1 MTVYDSY
8 TILNPAPGKYE
19 ADHPLVIGVNQS
31 RVKTTINV
39 PDIFAAG
46 RYYFRGVNTIIS
58 GVVASDA
65 GKPAYIEA
73 NLQDGEIGAGTLT
86 LLSVHGVE
94 ANFPYSIKRVPLF
107 ETEIDASEI
116 DTSGLVTK
124 DTFNSTVAR
133 IDADIQKGDTDLRLD
148 LDALTSRFTQL
159 SSEVN
164 AELDTFDESL
174 GQIETEVKNL
184 ASEVDGYDARI
195 TNAENAASSANT
207 VAQAASS
214 AASAAQNTAN
224 EAKTE
229 IAPLDAKV
237 TQLETDVETAEVT
250 ANTAK
255 TTADEAKTNADDAI
269 QRAINARLEANKA
282 NDAVKLVQADLD
294 KLEETVSTG
303 SSDLTALTG
312 RVTTAEGK
320 ITTLEGKATTAE
332 ADISAV
338 KTTTAHLTDNL
349 NQLTTSVTET
359 KGVVD
364 GLEVKVIDLRAEVD
378 TLKTRTET
386 ADNDISGLQTSVSNV
401 GAIATKAQ
409 TAASGAKSRAD
420 EAYTLAETAKS
431 DAEGATTKANTA
443 QSTADGVK
451 TRVDTIEET
460 TIPGINNRV
469 EALQAAEE
477 TLSKSIELLSGSVKT
492 VEENYNTL
500 SDSVGLLTTEVGAV
514 NSTINST
521 EKSVIGYESGSPSL
535 LSPYNLGDTVALT
548 PDQIAAFGFGT
559 DVPHKLGWSEFS
571 IKPVIKPPAAP
582 GDRSFIRVTVI
593 LNQEGA
599 GGHPET
605 SLTATLSGT
614 FVGDEI
620 LVWRYFH
627 EIGLFVPYFKS
638 EQYPYLAGAG
648 IYPRV
653 VSASIGGKMYTR
665 PNFSQNVATIH
676 IGSSASDNLSFNGG
690 FSLNRY
696 NVPPYFTE

>member
-8 TILNPAPGKYE
+8 TILNPTPGKYE

-39 PDIFAAG
+39 PEIFAAG
-46 RYYFRGVNTIIS
+46 RYYFRGVNTAIS

-94 ANFPYSIKRVPLF
+94 ANFSYSIKHVPLF

-184 ASEVDGYDARI
+184 ADEVDGYDARI

-214 AASAAQNTAN
+214 AASAAQTTAD
-224 EAKTE
+224 EAKKS

-237 TQLETDVETAEVT
+237 TQLTADVEIAEVT

-255 TTADEAKTNADDAI
+255 TTADEA
-269 QRAINARLEANKA
+269 
-282 NDAVKLVQADLD
+282 
-294 KLEETVSTG
+294 
-303 SSDLTALTG
+303 
-312 RVTTAEGK
+312 
-320 ITTLEGKATTAE
+320 
-332 ADISAV
+332 
-338 KTTTAHLTDNL
+338 H
-349 NQLTTSVTET
+349 
-359 KGVVD
+359 
-364 GLEVKVIDLRAEVD
+364 
-378 TLKTRTET
+378 
-386 ADNDISGLQTSVSNV
+386 
-401 GAIATKAQ
+401 

-431 DAEGATTKANTA
+431 DAEGATTKATTA

-469 EALQAAEE
+469 EALQAGEE
-477 TLSKSIELLSGSVKT
+477 TLSKSIELLSGSVET

-500 SDSVGLLTTEVGAV
+500 SDSVGLLTTEVESNATQIESLQAKADRALISSLQLVGTPISNVDNFFAIPFNALSVEFTIRFPAGA
-514 NSTINST
+514 TINGSIIGVSYYST
-521 EKSVIGYESGSPSL
+521 ALAIASQLIATQNMPGRDATPQPNSL
-535 LSPYNLGDTVALT
+535 LLKLDLVNQSAILCKNVAVSNNSEL
-548 PDQIAAFGFGT
+548 QEAS
-559 DVPHKLGWSEFS
+559 DVYGN
-571 IKPVIKPPAAP
+571 
-582 GDRSFIRVTVI
+582 T
-593 LNQEGA
+593 
-599 GGHPET
+599 
-605 SLTATLSGT
+605 
-614 FVGDEI
+614 
-620 LVWRYFH
+620 
-627 EIGLFVPYFKS
+627 YFKN
-638 EQYPYLAGAG
+638 AG
-648 IYPRV
+648 ISGNGVIRGVAFKFTDLGTPV
-653 VSASIGGKMYTR
+653 VSALAVTAQVRTRYSNSGGA
-665 PNFSQNVATIH
+665 P
-676 IGSSASDNLSFNGG
+676 
-690 FSLNRY
+690 
-696 NVPPYFTE
+696 

>member
-8 TILNPAPGKYE
+8 TILNPTPGKYE

-31 RVKTTINV
+31 RVKSTINV
-39 PDIFAAG
+39 PEIFAAG
-46 RYYFRGVNTIIS
+46 RYYFRGVNTVIS

-94 ANFPYSIKRVPLF
+94 ANFSYSIKHVPLF

-184 ASEVDGYDARI
+184 ADEVDGYDARI

-214 AASAAQNTAN
+214 AASAAQTTAD
-224 EAKTE
+224 EAKTS

-237 TQLETDVETAEVT
+237 TQLAADVETAEVT

-255 TTADEAKTNADDAI
+255 TTADEAKTNADDAV

-282 NDAVKLVQADLD
+282 NDAVKRVQTDLD

-303 SSDLTALTG
+303 SSDLTAITD
-312 RVTTAEGK
+312 RVTTAGGK

-338 KTTTAHLTDNL
+338 ETTTAHLTDNL

-359 KGVVD
+359 KGKVD
-364 GLEVKVIDLRAEVD
+364 GLEVNVIDLTAEVG
-378 TLKTRTET
+378 TLKNRLET
-386 ADNDISGLQTSVSNV
+386 ADNDISGLQNSVSNV

-409 TAASGAKSRAD
+409 N
-420 EAYTLAETAKS
+420 
-431 DAEGATTKANTA
+431 DATQA
-443 QSTADGVK
+443 QSTANEAKNAIKNLAPSYSLEHPKTQTLDSSYRAVLEGVDL
-451 TRVDTIEET
+451 TSSYWLEVVAGAT
-460 TIPGINNRV
+460 NQLFS
-469 EALQAAEE
+469 AL
-477 TLSKSIELLSGSVKT
+477 T
-492 VEENYNTL
+492 VIITSNNTL
-500 SDSVGLLTTEVGAV
+500 NTRIILDGSIKGDVGNLMFTAAILPMFGLVDIQPIDDKNFASSRDGRPPSGTSRIGKITVIAKGTEV
-514 NSTINST
+514 
-521 EKSVIGYESGSPSL
+521 
-535 LSPYNLGDTVALT
+535 
-548 PDQIAAFGFGT
+548 
-559 DVPHKLGWSEFS
+559 
-571 IKPVIKPPAAP
+571 
-582 GDRSFIRVTVI
+582 
-593 LNQEGA
+593 
-599 GGHPET
+599 
-605 SLTATLSGT
+605 
-614 FVGDEI
+614 
-620 LVWRYFH
+620 
-627 EIGLFVPYFKS
+627 
-638 EQYPYLAGAG
+638 AGAT
-648 IYPRV
+648 IRLYRIV
-653 VSASIGGKMYTR
+653 TNYGG
-665 PNFSQNVATIH
+665 
-676 IGSSASDNLSFNGG
+676 
-690 FSLNRY
+690 
-696 NVPPYFTE
+696 

>member
-8 TILNPAPGKYE
+8 TILNPTPGKYE

-31 RVKTTINV
+31 RVKSTINV
-39 PDIFAAG
+39 PEIFAAG
-46 RYYFRGVNTIIS
+46 RYYFRGVNNIIS

-94 ANFPYSIKRVPLF
+94 ANFSYSIKHVPLF

-184 ASEVDGYDARI
+184 ADEVDGYDARI

-214 AASAAQNTAN
+214 AASAAQTTAD
-224 EAKTE
+224 EAKTS

-237 TQLETDVETAEVT
+237 SQLAADVETAEVT

-255 TTADEAKTNADDAI
+255 TTADEAKTNADDAV

-282 NDAVKLVQADLD
+282 NDAVKRVQTDLD

-303 SSDLTALTG
+303 SSDLTAITD

-338 KTTTAHLTDNL
+338 ETTTAHLTDNL

-359 KGVVD
+359 KGKVD
-364 GLEVKVIDLRAEVD
+364 GLEVNVIDLTAEVG
-378 TLKTRTET
+378 TLKNRLET
-386 ADNDISGLQTSVSNV
+386 ADNDISGLQNSVSNV

-409 TAASGAKSRAD
+409 NDATQALDDAANAMADAAAARSTANEAKNAIKNLAPSYSLEGPKTQKLDSSYRAVLEGVDLTSSYWLEVVAGATNQLFSALTVIITPNNNQSILNTRIILDGSIKGDAGNLMFTAAILPMFGLVDIQPIDDKNFASSRAGRPPSGRSRIGNI
-420 EAYTLAETAKS
+420 TVIAKGTEV
-431 DAEGATTKANTA
+431 AGATIRLYRIVT
-443 QSTADGVK
+443 
-451 TRVDTIEET
+451 
-460 TIPGINNRV
+460 
-469 EALQAAEE
+469 
-477 TLSKSIELLSGSVKT
+477 
-492 VEENYNTL
+492 NY
-500 SDSVGLLTTEVGAV
+500 
-514 NSTINST
+514 
-521 EKSVIGYESGSPSL
+521 
-535 LSPYNLGDTVALT
+535 
-548 PDQIAAFGFGT
+548 
-559 DVPHKLGWSEFS
+559 
-571 IKPVIKPPAAP
+571 
-582 GDRSFIRVTVI
+582 
-593 LNQEGA
+593 
-599 GGHPET
+599 GG
-605 SLTATLSGT
+605 
-614 FVGDEI
+614 
-620 LVWRYFH
+620 
-627 EIGLFVPYFKS
+627 
-638 EQYPYLAGAG
+638 
-648 IYPRV
+648 
-653 VSASIGGKMYTR
+653 
-665 PNFSQNVATIH
+665 
-676 IGSSASDNLSFNGG
+676 
-690 FSLNRY
+690 
-696 NVPPYFTE
+696 

>member
-8 TILNPAPGKYE
+8 TILNPTPGKYE

-39 PDIFAAG
+39 PEIFAAG
-46 RYYFRGVNTIIS
+46 RYYFRGVNTVIS
-58 GVVASDA
+58 GVIASDV

-94 ANFPYSIKRVPLF
+94 ANFPYSIKHVPLF

-164 AELDTFDESL
+164 AELDSFDESL
-174 GQIETEVKNL
+174 GRVETEVKNL
-184 ASEVDGYDARI
+184 AAEVDGYDTRI

-214 AASAAQNTAN
+214 AASAAQTTAD
-224 EAKTE
+224 EAKTL

-237 TQLETDVETAEVT
+237 TQLAADVETAEVT

-255 TTADEAKTNADDAI
+255 TTADEAKTNADDAV

-320 ITTLEGKATTAE
+320 ITTLEGKVTTAE

-338 KTTTAHLTDNL
+338 ETTTAHLTDNL
-349 NQLTTSVTET
+349 NQLTSKVDTVEGKADSAQADATQALEDAVNAMADAAAAQSIANEAKLQLKNLAPSYSLEGPVTQILDSSYRTVLKDVDLTSAYW
-359 KGVVD
+359 
-364 GLEVKVIDLRAEVD
+364 LEVVAGATNQLFSALTVIINSNNTLNTRIILDGSIKGDTGNLMFTAAILPMFGLVDIQPIDDKNFASSRDGRPPSGTSRIGNITVIAKGTEV
-378 TLKTRTET
+378 
-386 ADNDISGLQTSVSNV
+386 A
-401 GAIATKAQ
+401 GATIRLYRIAT
-409 TAASGAKSRAD
+409 
-420 EAYTLAETAKS
+420 
-431 DAEGATTKANTA
+431 N
-443 QSTADGVK
+443 
-451 TRVDTIEET
+451 
-460 TIPGINNRV
+460 
-469 EALQAAEE
+469 
-477 TLSKSIELLSGSVKT
+477 
-492 VEENYNTL
+492 
-500 SDSVGLLTTEVGAV
+500 
-514 NSTINST
+514 
-521 EKSVIGYESGSPSL
+521 
-535 LSPYNLGDTVALT
+535 
-548 PDQIAAFGFGT
+548 
-559 DVPHKLGWSEFS
+559 
-571 IKPVIKPPAAP
+571 
-582 GDRSFIRVTVI
+582 
-593 LNQEGA
+593 
-599 GGHPET
+599 
-605 SLTATLSGT
+605 
-614 FVGDEI
+614 
-620 LVWRYFH
+620 
-627 EIGLFVPYFKS
+627 
-638 EQYPYLAGAG
+638 
-648 IYPRV
+648 
-653 VSASIGGKMYTR
+653 IGG
-665 PNFSQNVATIH
+665 
-676 IGSSASDNLSFNGG
+676 
-690 FSLNRY
+690 
-696 NVPPYFTE
+696 

>member
-8 TILNPAPGKYE
+8 TILNPTPGKYE

-31 RVKTTINV
+31 RVKSTINV
-39 PDIFAAG
+39 PEIFAAG
-46 RYYFRGVNTIIS
+46 RYYFRGVNTVIS

-94 ANFPYSIKRVPLF
+94 ANFSYSIKHVPLF

-184 ASEVDGYDARI
+184 ADEVDGYDARI

-214 AASAAQNTAN
+214 AASAAQTTAD
-224 EAKTE
+224 EAKTS

-237 TQLETDVETAEVT
+237 TQLAADVETAEVT

-255 TTADEAKTNADDAI
+255 TTADEAKTNADDAV

-282 NDAVKLVQADLD
+282 NDAVKRVQTDLD

-303 SSDLTALTG
+303 SSDLTAITD

-338 KTTTAHLTDNL
+338 ETTTAHLTDNL

-359 KGVVD
+359 KGKVD
-364 GLEVKVIDLRAEVD
+364 GLEVNVIDLTAEVG
-378 TLKTRTET
+378 TLKNRLET
-386 ADNDISGLQTSVSNV
+386 ADNDISGLQNSVSNV

-409 TAASGAKSRAD
+409 N
-420 EAYTLAETAKS
+420 
-431 DAEGATTKANTA
+431 DATQA
-443 QSTADGVK
+443 QSTANEAKNAIKNLAPSYSLEHPKTQTLDSSYRAVLEGVDL
-451 TRVDTIEET
+451 TSSYWLEVVAGAT
-460 TIPGINNRV
+460 NQLFS
-469 EALQAAEE
+469 AL
-477 TLSKSIELLSGSVKT
+477 T
-492 VEENYNTL
+492 VIITSNNTL
-500 SDSVGLLTTEVGAV
+500 NTRIILDGSIKGDAGNLMFTAAILPMFGLVDIQPIDDKNFASSRDGRPPSGTSRIGKITVIAKGTEV
-514 NSTINST
+514 
-521 EKSVIGYESGSPSL
+521 
-535 LSPYNLGDTVALT
+535 
-548 PDQIAAFGFGT
+548 
-559 DVPHKLGWSEFS
+559 
-571 IKPVIKPPAAP
+571 
-582 GDRSFIRVTVI
+582 
-593 LNQEGA
+593 
-599 GGHPET
+599 
-605 SLTATLSGT
+605 
-614 FVGDEI
+614 
-620 LVWRYFH
+620 
-627 EIGLFVPYFKS
+627 
-638 EQYPYLAGAG
+638 AGAT
-648 IYPRV
+648 IRLYRIV
-653 VSASIGGKMYTR
+653 TNYGG
-665 PNFSQNVATIH
+665 
-676 IGSSASDNLSFNGG
+676 
-690 FSLNRY
+690 
-696 NVPPYFTE
+696 

>member
-8 TILNPAPGKYE
+8 TILNPTSSKYE

-46 RYYFRGVNTIIS
+46 RYYFRGVNTVIS

-73 NLQDGEIGAGTLT
+73 NLHDGEIGAGTLT

-94 ANFPYSIKRVPLF
+94 ANFPYSIKHVPLF

-133 IDADIQKGDTDLRLD
+133 IDADIQKSDTDLRLD

-214 AASAAQNTAN
+214 AAAAAQ
-224 EAKTE
+224 
-229 IAPLDAKV
+229 
-237 TQLETDVETAEVT
+237 
-250 ANTAK
+250 
-255 TTADEAKTNADDAI
+255 TTADEAKTSADDAV

-338 KTTTAHLTDNL
+338 ETTTAHLTDNL

-359 KGVVD
+359 KGKVD
-364 GLEVKVIDLRAEVD
+364 GLEVNVIDLTAEVD
-378 TLKTRTET
+378 ALKSEVET
-386 ADNDISGLQTSVSNV
+386 TANDISGLQTSISNV
-401 GAIATKAQ
+401 GATATKAQ
-409 TAASGAKSRAD
+409 NDATQAIEDAVNAMADAAA
-420 EAYTLAETAKS
+420 
-431 DAEGATTKANTA
+431 A
-443 QSTADGVK
+443 QSTANEAKNAIKYLAPSYSLKQPITLQLDSSYRAVIEDVDLTSSYWLEVVAGATNQLFSALTVIINSNNILNTRIILDGSIK
-451 TRVDTIEET
+451 GDAGNLMFTAAILPMFGIVDIQP
-460 TIPGINNRV
+460 IDDKNFASSRDGRPP
-469 EALQAAEE
+469 
-477 TLSKSIELLSGSVKT
+477 SGTSRIGKIT
-492 VEENYNTL
+492 VIAK
-500 SDSVGLLTTEVGAV
+500 GTEV
-514 NSTINST
+514 
-521 EKSVIGYESGSPSL
+521 
-535 LSPYNLGDTVALT
+535 
-548 PDQIAAFGFGT
+548 
-559 DVPHKLGWSEFS
+559 
-571 IKPVIKPPAAP
+571 
-582 GDRSFIRVTVI
+582 
-593 LNQEGA
+593 
-599 GGHPET
+599 
-605 SLTATLSGT
+605 
-614 FVGDEI
+614 
-620 LVWRYFH
+620 
-627 EIGLFVPYFKS
+627 
-638 EQYPYLAGAG
+638 AGAT
-648 IYPRV
+648 IRLYRIV
-653 VSASIGGKMYTR
+653 TNYGG
-665 PNFSQNVATIH
+665 
-676 IGSSASDNLSFNGG
+676 
-690 FSLNRY
+690 
-696 NVPPYFTE
+696 

>member
-73 NLQDGEIGAGTLT
+73 NLQDGEIGAGTFT

-409 TAASGAKSRAD
+409 NDATQALDDAANAMAD
-420 EAYTLAETAKS
+420 AAA
-431 DAEGATTKANTA
+431 A
-443 QSTADGVK
+443 QSTANEAKNAIKNLAPSYSLKGAKTQTLDSSYRAVLEGVDLTSSYWLEVVAGATNQLFSALTVIITSNNILNTRIILDGSIK
-451 TRVDTIEET
+451 GDAGNLMFTAAILPMFGLVDIQP
-460 TIPGINNRV
+460 IDDKNFASSRDGRPP
-469 EALQAAEE
+469 
-477 TLSKSIELLSGSVKT
+477 SGTSRIGKIT
-492 VEENYNTL
+492 VIAK
-500 SDSVGLLTTEVGAV
+500 GTEV
-514 NSTINST
+514 
-521 EKSVIGYESGSPSL
+521 
-535 LSPYNLGDTVALT
+535 
-548 PDQIAAFGFGT
+548 
-559 DVPHKLGWSEFS
+559 
-571 IKPVIKPPAAP
+571 
-582 GDRSFIRVTVI
+582 
-593 LNQEGA
+593 
-599 GGHPET
+599 
-605 SLTATLSGT
+605 
-614 FVGDEI
+614 
-620 LVWRYFH
+620 
-627 EIGLFVPYFKS
+627 
-638 EQYPYLAGAG
+638 AGAT
-648 IYPRV
+648 IRLYKIV
-653 VSASIGGKMYTR
+653 TNYGG
-665 PNFSQNVATIH
+665 
-676 IGSSASDNLSFNGG
+676 
-690 FSLNRY
+690 
-696 NVPPYFTE
+696 

>member
-8 TILNPAPGKYE
+8 TILNPTPGKYE

-39 PDIFAAG
+39 PEIFAAG
-46 RYYFRGVNTIIS
+46 RYYFRGVNTVIS

-94 ANFPYSIKRVPLF
+94 ANFSYSIKHVPLF

-184 ASEVDGYDARI
+184 ADEVDGYDA
-195 TNAENAASSANT
+195 
-207 VAQAASS
+207 
-214 AASAAQNTAN
+214 
-224 EAKTE
+224 
-229 IAPLDAKV
+229 
-237 TQLETDVETAEVT
+237 
-250 ANTAK
+250 
-255 TTADEAKTNADDAI
+255 
-269 QRAINARLEANKA
+269 
-282 NDAVKLVQADLD
+282 
-294 KLEETVSTG
+294 
-303 SSDLTALTG
+303 

-320 ITTLEGKATTAE
+320 ITTLEGKVTTAE
-332 ADISAV
+332 SDISAV
-338 KTTTAHLTDNL
+338 ETTTAHLTDNL

-409 TAASGAKSRAD
+409 NDATQALDDAANAMAD
-420 EAYTLAETAKS
+420 AAA
-431 DAEGATTKANTA
+431 A
-443 QSTADGVK
+443 QSTANEAKNAIKNLAPSYSLKGAK
-451 TRVDTIEET
+451 TQTLDSSYRAVLEDVDLTSSYWLEVVAGATNQLFSALTVI
-460 TIPGINNRV
+460 INSN
-469 EALQAAEE
+469 
-477 TLSKSIELLSGSVKT
+477 
-492 VEENYNTL
+492 NTL
-500 SDSVGLLTTEVGAV
+500 NTRIILDGSIKGDAGNLMFTAAILPMFGLVDIQPIDDKNFASSRDGRPPSGTSRIGKITVIAKGTEV
-514 NSTINST
+514 
-521 EKSVIGYESGSPSL
+521 
-535 LSPYNLGDTVALT
+535 
-548 PDQIAAFGFGT
+548 
-559 DVPHKLGWSEFS
+559 
-571 IKPVIKPPAAP
+571 
-582 GDRSFIRVTVI
+582 
-593 LNQEGA
+593 
-599 GGHPET
+599 
-605 SLTATLSGT
+605 
-614 FVGDEI
+614 
-620 LVWRYFH
+620 
-627 EIGLFVPYFKS
+627 
-638 EQYPYLAGAG
+638 AGAT
-648 IYPRV
+648 IRLYKIV
-653 VSASIGGKMYTR
+653 TNYGG
-665 PNFSQNVATIH
+665 
-676 IGSSASDNLSFNGG
+676 
-690 FSLNRY
+690 
-696 NVPPYFTE
+696 

>member
-8 TILNPAPGKYE
+8 TILNPTPGKYE

-39 PDIFAAG
+39 PGIFAAG
-46 RYYFRGVNTIIS
+46 RYYFRGVNTVIS

-73 NLQDGEIGAGTLT
+73 NLQDGEIGAGTLM

-94 ANFPYSIKRVPLF
+94 ANFPYSIKHVPLF

-174 GQIETEVKNL
+174 GQLDTDMKNL
-184 ASEVDGYDARI
+184 AAEVDGYDTRI

-214 AASAAQNTAN
+214 AASAAQTTADD
-224 EAKTE
+224 AKTS
-229 IAPLDAKV
+229 IAPLDAKL
-237 TQLETDVETAEVT
+237 TQLAADVETAEVT

-255 TTADEAKTNADDAI
+255 TTADEAKTNADDAV

-282 NDAVKLVQADLD
+282 NDAVNRVQTDLD

-303 SSDLTALTG
+303 SSDLTAITD

-338 KTTTAHLTDNL
+338 ETTTAHLTDNL

-359 KGVVD
+359 KGKVD
-364 GLEVKVIDLRAEVD
+364 GLEVNVIDLTAEVD
-378 TLKTRTET
+378 TLKTHAET
-386 ADNDISGLQTSVSNV
+386 TDNDISGLQTSVSNV
-401 GAIATKAQ
+401 GAIASKAQ
-409 TAASGAKSRAD
+409 NDAAQALDDATNAMAD
-420 EAYTLAETAKS
+420 SAAANE
-431 DAEGATTKANTA
+431 KAN
-443 QSTADGVK
+443 
-451 TRVDTIEET
+451 
-460 TIPGINNRV
+460 
-469 EALQAAEE
+469 
-477 TLSKSIELLSGSVKT
+477 
-492 VEENYNTL
+492 
-500 SDSVGLLTTEVGAV
+500 AV
-514 NSTINST
+514 NSTIHST
-521 EKSVIGYESGSPSL
+521 EKSAIGYESGSPSMV
-535 LSPYNLGDTVALT
+535 SPYSLGDTVALT
-548 PDQIAAFGFGT
+548 PDQIAAFGFGP

-571 IKPVIKPPAAP
+571 IKPVIKPTAAP
-582 GDRSFIRVTVI
+582 VDRSFIRVTVT
-593 LNQEGA
+593 LNQDVA
-599 GGHPET
+599 GGYPKT

-614 FVGDEI
+614 FAGDEI

-638 EQYPYLAGAG
+638 SQLNADVTAAG

-653 VSASIGGKMYTR
+653 VSAHVDGNMFTR
-665 PNFSQNVATIH
+665 PNFSQNVSTIH
-676 IGSSASDNLSFNGG
+676 ISSASSGNVSFKSG

-696 NVPPYFTE
+696 NVPPYFSA

>member
-8 TILNPAPGKYE
+8 TILNPTPGKYE

-31 RVKTTINV
+31 RVKSTINV
-39 PDIFAAG
+39 PEIFAAG
-46 RYYFRGVNTIIS
+46 RYYFRGVNTVIS
-58 GVVASDA
+58 GVVAGDA

-94 ANFPYSIKRVPLF
+94 ANFSYSIKHVPLF

-184 ASEVDGYDARI
+184 ADEVDGYDARI

-214 AASAAQNTAN
+214 AASAAQTTAD
-224 EAKTE
+224 EAKTS

-237 TQLETDVETAEVT
+237 TQLAADVETAEVT

-255 TTADEAKTNADDAI
+255 TTADEAKTNADDAV

-282 NDAVKLVQADLD
+282 NDAVKRVQTDLD

-303 SSDLTALTG
+303 SSDLTAITD

-338 KTTTAHLTDNL
+338 ETTTAHLTDNL

-359 KGVVD
+359 KGKVD
-364 GLEVKVIDLRAEVD
+364 GLEVNVIDLTAEVG
-378 TLKTRTET
+378 TLKNRLET
-386 ADNDISGLQTSVSNV
+386 ADNDISGLQNSVSNV

-409 TAASGAKSRAD
+409 N
-420 EAYTLAETAKS
+420 
-431 DAEGATTKANTA
+431 DATQA
-443 QSTADGVK
+443 QSTANEAKNAIKNLAPSYSLEHPKTQTLDSSYRAVLEGVDL
-451 TRVDTIEET
+451 TSSYWLEVVAGAT
-460 TIPGINNRV
+460 NQLFS
-469 EALQAAEE
+469 AL
-477 TLSKSIELLSGSVKT
+477 T
-492 VEENYNTL
+492 VIITSNNTL
-500 SDSVGLLTTEVGAV
+500 NTRIILDGSIKGDAGNLMFTAAILPMFGLVDIQPIDDKNFASSRDGRPPSGTSRIGKITVIAKGTEV
-514 NSTINST
+514 
-521 EKSVIGYESGSPSL
+521 
-535 LSPYNLGDTVALT
+535 
-548 PDQIAAFGFGT
+548 
-559 DVPHKLGWSEFS
+559 
-571 IKPVIKPPAAP
+571 
-582 GDRSFIRVTVI
+582 
-593 LNQEGA
+593 
-599 GGHPET
+599 
-605 SLTATLSGT
+605 
-614 FVGDEI
+614 
-620 LVWRYFH
+620 
-627 EIGLFVPYFKS
+627 
-638 EQYPYLAGAG
+638 AGAT
-648 IYPRV
+648 IRLYRIV
-653 VSASIGGKMYTR
+653 TNYGG
-665 PNFSQNVATIH
+665 
-676 IGSSASDNLSFNGG
+676 
-690 FSLNRY
+690 
-696 NVPPYFTE
+696 

>member
-303 SSDLTALTG
+303 SSDLTAITD

-338 KTTTAHLTDNL
+338 ETTTAHLTDNL

-359 KGVVD
+359 KGKVD
-364 GLEVKVIDLRAEVD
+364 GLEVNVIDLTAEVG
-378 TLKTRTET
+378 TLKNRLET
-386 ADNDISGLQTSVSNV
+386 ADNDISGLQNSVSNV

-409 TAASGAKSRAD
+409 NDATQALDDAANAMADAAAARSTANEAKNAIKNLSPSYSLDGPKTQTLDSSYRAVLEGVDLTSSYWLEVVAGATNQLFSALTVIITSNNVLNTRIILDGSIKGDAGNRMFTAAILPMFGLVDIQPIDDKNFASSRDGRPPSGGSSIGKITVIAKGTNVA
-420 EAYTLAETAKS
+420 
-431 DAEGATTKANTA
+431 GATIRLYRIVT
-443 QSTADGVK
+443 
-451 TRVDTIEET
+451 
-460 TIPGINNRV
+460 
-469 EALQAAEE
+469 
-477 TLSKSIELLSGSVKT
+477 
-492 VEENYNTL
+492 NY
-500 SDSVGLLTTEVGAV
+500 
-514 NSTINST
+514 
-521 EKSVIGYESGSPSL
+521 
-535 LSPYNLGDTVALT
+535 
-548 PDQIAAFGFGT
+548 
-559 DVPHKLGWSEFS
+559 
-571 IKPVIKPPAAP
+571 
-582 GDRSFIRVTVI
+582 
-593 LNQEGA
+593 
-599 GGHPET
+599 GG
-605 SLTATLSGT
+605 
-614 FVGDEI
+614 
-620 LVWRYFH
+620 
-627 EIGLFVPYFKS
+627 
-638 EQYPYLAGAG
+638 
-648 IYPRV
+648 
-653 VSASIGGKMYTR
+653 
-665 PNFSQNVATIH
+665 
-676 IGSSASDNLSFNGG
+676 
-690 FSLNRY
+690 
-696 NVPPYFTE
+696 

>member
-409 TAASGAKSRAD
+409 N
-420 EAYTLAETAKS
+420 
-431 DAEGATTKANTA
+431 DATQA
-443 QSTADGVK
+443 QSTANEAKNAIKNLAPSYSLKGAKTQTLDSSYRAVLEGVDLTSSYWLEVVAGATNQLFSALTVIITSNNILNTRIILDGSIK
-451 TRVDTIEET
+451 GDAGNLMFTAAILPMFGLVDIQP
-460 TIPGINNRV
+460 IDDKNFASSRDGRPP
-469 EALQAAEE
+469 
-477 TLSKSIELLSGSVKT
+477 SGTSRIGKIT
-492 VEENYNTL
+492 VIAK
-500 SDSVGLLTTEVGAV
+500 GTEV
-514 NSTINST
+514 
-521 EKSVIGYESGSPSL
+521 
-535 LSPYNLGDTVALT
+535 
-548 PDQIAAFGFGT
+548 
-559 DVPHKLGWSEFS
+559 
-571 IKPVIKPPAAP
+571 
-582 GDRSFIRVTVI
+582 
-593 LNQEGA
+593 
-599 GGHPET
+599 
-605 SLTATLSGT
+605 
-614 FVGDEI
+614 
-620 LVWRYFH
+620 
-627 EIGLFVPYFKS
+627 
-638 EQYPYLAGAG
+638 AGAT
-648 IYPRV
+648 IRLYKIV
-653 VSASIGGKMYTR
+653 TNYGG
-665 PNFSQNVATIH
+665 
-676 IGSSASDNLSFNGG
+676 
-690 FSLNRY
+690 
-696 NVPPYFTE
+696 

>member
-73 NLQDGEIGAGTLT
+73 NLLDGEIGAGTLT

-148 LDALTSRFTQL
+148 L
-159 SSEVN
+159 
-164 AELDTFDESL
+164 
-174 GQIETEVKNL
+174 
-184 ASEVDGYDARI
+184 DARI

-338 KTTTAHLTDNL
+338 ETTTAHLTDNL

-359 KGVVD
+359 KGKVD
-364 GLEVKVIDLRAEVD
+364 GLEVNVIDLTAEVG
-378 TLKTRTET
+378 TLKNRLET
-386 ADNDISGLQTSVSNV
+386 ADNDISGLQNSVSNV

-409 TAASGAKSRAD
+409 NDATQALDDAANAMADVAAARSTANEAKNAIKNLAPSYSLEGPKTQTLDSSYRAVLEDVDLTSSYWLEVVAGATNQLFSALTVIINSNNILNTRIILDGSIKGDAGNLMFTAAILPMFGLVDIQPIDDKNFASSRDGRPPSGRSRIGKITVIAKGTEVA
-420 EAYTLAETAKS
+420 
-431 DAEGATTKANTA
+431 GATIRLYKIVT
-443 QSTADGVK
+443 
-451 TRVDTIEET
+451 
-460 TIPGINNRV
+460 
-469 EALQAAEE
+469 
-477 TLSKSIELLSGSVKT
+477 
-492 VEENYNTL
+492 NY
-500 SDSVGLLTTEVGAV
+500 
-514 NSTINST
+514 
-521 EKSVIGYESGSPSL
+521 
-535 LSPYNLGDTVALT
+535 
-548 PDQIAAFGFGT
+548 
-559 DVPHKLGWSEFS
+559 
-571 IKPVIKPPAAP
+571 
-582 GDRSFIRVTVI
+582 
-593 LNQEGA
+593 
-599 GGHPET
+599 GG
-605 SLTATLSGT
+605 
-614 FVGDEI
+614 
-620 LVWRYFH
+620 
-627 EIGLFVPYFKS
+627 
-638 EQYPYLAGAG
+638 
-648 IYPRV
+648 
-653 VSASIGGKMYTR
+653 
-665 PNFSQNVATIH
+665 
-676 IGSSASDNLSFNGG
+676 
-690 FSLNRY
+690 
-696 NVPPYFTE
+696 